1 MATASR
7 KKATKNAPTQKSNRS
22 VRDARHLRRAT
33 RRERA
38 ASDQP
43 EADDILADHG
53 FHAPSEKIRAD
64 EVRAEEIEID
74 PQLDESEIAEP

>member
-7 KKATKNAPTQKSNRS
+7 KQATKSAPTQKSNRF

-53 FHAPSEKIRAD
+53 FHAPSEKIRA
-64 EVRAEEIEID
+64 EEIEID